1 MSAMNWLTIGAK
13 VEVQMQEE
21 GLIGS
26 RYPAKVIATASQA
39 NKAQVEYSAFNE
51 EGDEAKS
58 LKEWVPL
65 SIVTPP
71 PPPPPANFISSLKIG
86 QTLEVFFEDGWW
98 GVTLL
103 KKRKEA
109 GAPGFLVGSALYK
122 TEHWAEEAN
131 LRPPWTFY
139 GGHWEAAGKVVD
151 VDAAPSKKPEK
162 GKAKAKAAAEAPA
175 PAAKRKREEK
185 AKGGGSSK
193 APEAK
198 AVAAP
203 VPASAK
209 ASKGGGGGGDNNNT
223 AGAVG
228 GWAGLT
234 LKQRVQKI
242 IVAPV
247 GLYQS
252 VWTPQGVD
260 ATLTLLRRLQ
270 AEEEA
275 NAGLPDETVDA
286 RLWAGAAQQGW
297 RLYAT
302 SSDGHYK
309 YISPAGKSCN
319 SRSEALM
326 ERTDKPV
333 QPNRPPPRDRARG

>member
-1 MSAMNWLTIGAK
+1 MPHRA
-13 VEVQMQEE
+13 
-21 GLIGS
+21 
-26 RYPAKVIATASQA
+26 
-39 NKAQVEYSAFNE
+39 
-51 EGDEAKS
+51 
-58 LKEWVPL
+58 
-65 SIVTPP
+65 
-71 PPPPPANFISSLKIG
+71 
-86 QTLEVFFEDGWW
+86 
-98 GVTLL
+98 
-103 KKRKEA
+103 
-109 GAPGFLVGSALYK
+109 
-122 TEHWAEEAN
+122 
-131 LRPPWTFY
+131 
-139 GGHWEAAGKVVD
+139 
-151 VDAAPSKKPEK
+151 KPEK

-175 PAAKRKREEK
+175 PAAKRKRK

-209 ASKGGGGGGDNNNT
+209 ASKGGGGGDNNSG
-223 AGAVG
+223 GAVG

-234 LKQRVQKI
+234 LKQRVEKI